1 MTARAVK
8 ATKKISVIPANPLY
22 DRRTDASKVRLRVAA
37 YCRVSTEQEEQ
48 EGSYQAQVEYYTN
61 KINDNPLWINAGIYA
76 DDGKSGT
83 NTKKRDDFRAMI
95 KDALDGKIDII
106 LTKSIARFARNTV
119 DTLSI
124 VRKLKEKN
132 IAVIF
137 EKENLNTLDA
147 TSEIVLTILSSM
159 AQDESRNISENVK
172 WGIARRY
179 EKGIVLVN
187 HKRFMGYTKNE
198 NGELVVDSEEAK
210 TVRLIFRMYLEG
222 SSLQEIADELYERGI
237 KTATGN
243 DVWQSSVIERMLKNE
258 KYMGDALL
266 QKTYTTDFMTKTR
279 VKNAGIVPQYYVE
292 GNHEAIIPKPIFFLV
307 QEELFRRAGLNK
319 AAVARKKNRKSK
331 YSSQYALTG
340 VLLCGDCGQ
349 EYRRVT
355 WARNGKKK
363 IVWRCSNR
371 LQNGTEKCGA
381 SPTIE
386 ECVLHGTIMRAINR
400 VAKNDGDFIGA
411 FRQNVMHVIGSY
423 GKTEEDEK
431 YDELIKEKEKQMVT
445 LIEEYARNGTY
456 GEIGDEAFKKIAD
469 EINELKDRQL
479 EERHRKQLAENYE
492 QRIADMDEFLKENT
506 VKLVEYDDELVRR
519 IVSRINVLSVDRIQI
534 YLKSGIIL
542 EEELM

>member
-1 MTARAVK
+1 MAASAVK
-8 ATKKISVIPANPLY
+8 TTKKISVIPAVPLY
-22 DRRTDASKVRLRVAA
+22 DRRIDASRVRLRVAA

-95 KDALDGKIDII
+95 QDALDGKIDII

-147 TSEIVLTILSSM
+147 TSEIVLTILSSL

-187 HKRFMGYTKNE
+187 YNRFMGYTKNE
-198 NGELVVDSEEAK
+198 DGELVIVPEEAK

-222 SSLQEIADELYERGI
+222 ASLQDIADELQKREI
-237 KTATGN
+237 KTATGKE
-243 DVWQSSVIERMLKNE
+243 VWQPSVIERMLKNE

-307 QEELFRRAGLNK
+307 QEELYRRAGLNK
-319 AAVARKKNRKSK
+319 AAVKRKKNQKSK

-386 ECVLHGTIMRAINR
+386 EDVLHNSIMRAINR

-492 QRIADMDEFLKENT
+492 QRITDMDEFLKENT

>member
-1 MTARAVK
+1 MAASAVK
-8 ATKKISVIPANPLY
+8 TTKKISVIPAVPLY
-22 DRRTDASKVRLRVAA
+22 DRRIDASRVRLRVAA

-83 NTKKRDDFRAMI
+83 NTRKRDDFRAMI
-95 KDALDGKIDII
+95 QDALDGKIDII

-147 TSEIVLTILSSM
+147 TSEIVLTILSSL

-187 HKRFMGYTKNE
+187 YNRFMGYTKNE
-198 NGELVVDSEEAK
+198 DGELVIVPEEAK

-222 SSLQEIADELYERGI
+222 ASLQDIADELQKREI
-237 KTATGN
+237 KTATGKE
-243 DVWQSSVIERMLKNE
+243 VWQPSVIERMLKNE

-307 QEELFRRAGLNK
+307 QEELYRRAGLNK
-319 AAVARKKNRKSK
+319 AAVKRKKNQKSK

-386 ECVLHGTIMRAINR
+386 EDVLHNSIMRAINR

-492 QRIADMDEFLKENT
+492 QRITDMDEFLKENT

>member
-22 DRRTDASKVRLRVAA
+22 DRRIDASKVRLRVAA

-279 VKNAGIVPQYYVE
+279 VKNEGIVPQYYVE

-319 AAVARKKNRKSK
+319 AAVKRKKNQKSK

-340 VLLCGDCGQ
+340 ILLCGDCGQ

-386 ECVLHGTIMRAINR
+386 EDVLHNSIMRAINR